1 MGKPQVFPGL
11 QYPGLQDEALHPVE
25 RGELREHCGCVLGTE
40 MPGQVGDRIGW
51 DRDRWDGM
59 NEMERHGVQVSVL
72 VSEGCAPCREGP

>member
-1 MGKPQVFPGL
+1 
-11 QYPGLQDEALHPVE
+11 
-25 RGELREHCGCVLGTE
+25 

-51 DRDRWDGM
+51 DRVGWDGM